1 MINYNDLSLE
11 ELLNLLPS
19 CLELPRFEGSYPHKP
34 GSFDLVIRK
43 LDKSS
48 EEFMVEGN
56 DVMKAL
62 GNEGAWSVGYLY
74 MEFERI
80 ELYPCRLLNHLDPLS
95 IEESEELGDDEF
107 VAGGILSTN
116 LKDAVMRLIN
126 WLNEN
131 NICQV

>member
-1 MINYNDLSLE
+1 VINKYSELSLE
-11 ELLNLLPS
+11 ELLNLLPP
-19 CLELPRFEGSYPHKP
+19 CLELPIFEGSHPHKP
-34 GSFDLVIRK
+34 GNFDLVIRK

-48 EEFMVEGN
+48 EGFMVEGD

-74 MEFERI
+74 VDFRI
-80 ELYPCRLLNHLDPLS
+80 ELHPCRLLNHLDLLS
-95 IEESEELGDDEF
+95 IEESEKLGDDDI
-107 VAGGILSTN
+107 VAGGILSAD
-116 LKDAVMRLIN
+116 LKDAIIKLIN

>member
-11 ELLNLLPS
+11 ELLNLLPP
-19 CLELPRFEGSYPHKP
+19 CLELPIFEGSHPHKL
-34 GSFDLVIRK
+34 GNFDLVIRK

-48 EEFMVEGN
+48 EGFIVEGN
-56 DVMKAL
+56 DVIKAL

-74 MEFERI
+74 MEFERF
-80 ELYPCRLLNHLDPLS
+80 ELYPCRSLNHLDPLS
-95 IEESEELGDDEF
+95 IEESEKLGDID
-107 VAGGILSTN
+107 VVTGGILSTD
-116 LKDAVMRLIN
+116 LKDAVLKLIN

>member
-11 ELLNLLPS
+11 ELLNLLPPR
-19 CLELPRFEGSYPHKP
+19 LEFPIFEDSHPHKP
-34 GSFDLVIRK
+34 GNFDLVIRK

-48 EEFMVEGN
+48 EGFMVEGDN
-56 DVMKAL
+56 VMKAL

-80 ELYPCRLLNHLDPLS
+80 ELYPCRLPNHLDPLS
-95 IEESEELGDDEF
+95 IEESEKLGDDEF

-116 LKDAVMRLIN
+116 LKDAVMKLIN